1 MKLRSTLTLLLL
13 TTSVGVYIL
22 LVEIKRPSSREAA
35 ERAQLV
41 IALDRSTVD
50 SISIKNTETRIE
62 LRKKADNVWYLEEPI
77 KDRAD
82 PLVVSQLFSTAESLH
97 HDRMLDKPGKGHEK
111 SQLKDFGITNSE
123 VKLKFS
129 GTEKPVELVLGKD
142 AAVDGKIYTKVEGAE
157 NVYVI
162 SNDLKTQLTRK
173 ADDFRDHR
181 LTSLSPAQV
190 QKVTFKSALGEIEL
204 EKKNEQWILLKP
216 LNARGDNSKIG
227 DFISQAATAPIDAF
241 MPDSANLAAYGL
253 QEPRGTV
260 SFFMEGAKE
269 PVVLQIGA
277 KTAPENNEK
286 EGTYAKLSTRNSVVL
301 LPKAMERLLETKP
314 NDLRDKKLVRLE
326 ADIVDRI
333 TLEPAGREKIVLAR
347 RGEDW
352 VRKGNID
359 KLANAAAANKL
370 LNTIKEQL
378 VAKFVTDIATDLP
391 KYGLDQPQLKV
402 TLSSFASE
410 NTAETK
416 AGELPIVTIFFGKM
430 DGDLV
435 YAKLDDEP
443 FIVSL
448 PKSFFNSFLTDPIR
462 WQPLSVYH
470 FKPEELTAIEI
481 TRAGQP
487 PMAIERDKEKWNLA
501 KGDGNINQ
509 INAQSLVNTLAALRA
524 VRWTGPA
531 EPSFGFDPAVVTVTF
546 KTNGNVSGKLRIGSQ
561 TPEEMSHATADG
573 IDGAFE
579 LSKPDRQAFDLALLE
594 PRK

>member
-13 TTSVGVYIL
+13 TTSVGVYIW

-62 LRKKADNVWYLEEPI
+62 LRKKENNVWHLEEPV

-82 PLVVSQLFSTAESLH
+82 PLVVSQLFTTAESLH
-97 HDRMLDKPGKGHEK
+97 HDRMLDKPGKGREK

-142 AAVDGKIYTKVEGAE
+142 AAVEGKIYTKVEGGE

-204 EKKNEQWILLKP
+204 EKKNEQWMLLKP

-227 DFISQAATAPIDAF
+227 DFISQAVTAPIDAF

-277 KTAPENNEK
+277 KTATEKTEK

-301 LPKAMERLLETKP
+301 LPKSMERLLETKP

-333 TLEPAGREKIVLAR
+333 TLEPAGKEKIVLAR

-352 VRKGNID
+352 MRKGKID
-359 KLANAAAANKL
+359 MPANGAAANKL
-370 LNTIKEQL
+370 LNAIKDQL
-378 VAKFVTDIATDLP
+378 VTKFVTDIATDLP

-402 TLSSFASE
+402 TLSSFAAE

-416 AGELPIVTIFFGKM
+416 AGEQPIVTIFFGKV

-443 FIVSL
+443 FIVSMT
-448 PKSFFNSFLTDPIR
+448 KSFFDSFLTDPIR

-470 FKPEELTAIEI
+470 YKPEELTAIEI

-487 PMAIERDKEKWNLA
+487 PMAIERGKEKWNLA
-501 KGDGNINQ
+501 KGDGHINQ

-524 VRWTGPA
+524 VRWSGPA
-531 EPSFGFDPAVVTVTF
+531 EPSFGLDPAVVTVTF
-546 KTNGNVSGKLRIGSQ
+546 KTSGNVSGKLRIGSQ
-561 TPEEMSHATADG
+561 TPEEMSHATVEG

-579 LSKPDRQAFDLALLE
+579 LSKPDRQAFDLALIE